1 MMNKLNLN
9 HSARNKLDHI
19 VRNRS
24 LSIRYKIRKYP
35 FLIKC
40 LICIERFFEFIYLIG
55 PRG

>member
-9 HSARNKLDHI
+9 HNVRNKLDHI
-19 VRNRS
+19 VRNRLFIMRS
-24 LSIRYKIRKYP
+24 KIRKHP
-35 FLIKC
+35 FSIKC